1 MVIQNHYDS
10 NGRLE
15 SVTNPII
22 MNDLIIPGIGKANPE
37 LDMQKCVMTECNFY
51 CFQNS
56 EEKEEKEKCIQEKCE
71 GNRNLQV
78 CNHFHYIAKEE
89 KDGIGKNRYYSLTDA
104 QEKEIDFTTIIY
116 NDIYGEDLTKMAKIR
131 AHKWGTNEY
140 ELISSEKTYLP
151 SEERYEKG
159 GHHIINKLNKE
170 HFTKRYFQTLIKLN
184 MLFLMNDIEVKFR
197 YSDYLLKDLS
207 SKPKTT
213 YVYDAY
219 GRNIKTIKPDGT
231 ETRTIYNRDTTS
243 IYDENDHRTDYIK
256 DVYGNIIEVKEYNN
270 NEI

>member
-1 MVIQNHYDS
+1 
-10 NGRLE
+10 
-15 SVTNPII
+15 
-22 MNDLIIPGIGKANPE
+22 
-37 LDMQKCVMTECNFY
+37 
-51 CFQNS
+51 
-56 EEKEEKEKCIQEKCE
+56 
-71 GNRNLQV
+71 
-78 CNHFHYIAKEE
+78 
-89 KDGIGKNRYYSLTDA
+89 
-104 QEKEIDFTTIIY
+104 
-116 NDIYGEDLTKMAKIR
+116 
-131 AHKWGTNEY
+131 
-140 ELISSEKTYLP
+140 
-151 SEERYEKG
+151 
-159 GHHIINKLNKE
+159 
-170 HFTKRYFQTLIKLN
+170 
-184 MLFLMNDIEVKFR
+184 MNDIEVKFR